1 MEPLSN
7 NLIQWYSEN
16 SRDLPWRLNKDPYRV
31 WISEIMLQ
39 QTRVEAV
46 KGYFSRFL
54 SRFPDVADLA
64 SSEEDEV
71 IKYWEGLGYYSRAR
85 NLYKC
90 AKVVMSDY
98 AGVFPTSKEELLK
111 LPGIGEYTASAI
123 ASICYGDK
131 QVAVDGNLY
140 RVFARLN
147 AREKTLLDPKERETC
162 MRYFQKWMENVD
174 AGIINQALMDLG
186 ELICLP
192 SGTPHCLQCPFAE
205 ACKAHQAGKELLY
218 PAKKAKKEKKSEPL
232 IVFLILFEGKYV
244 ICKRPGTGLLAS
256 LYEFP
261 NVEGESLEE
270 AKKALVR
277 RGIKVKQT
285 KFVGKA
291 THIFTHKKWDMVY
304 YRAQATEIN
313 SDSFVLAS
321 REELSS
327 KYAIPSAF
335 AFGLKAIS

>member
-1 MEPLSN
+1 MEPLSS
-7 NLIQWYSEN
+7 NLIQWYSAN
-16 SRDLPWRLNKDPYRV
+16 SRELPWRINKDPYRV

-46 KGYFSRFL
+46 KGYFARFL
-54 SRFPDVADLA
+54 SRFPDVASLA
-64 SSEEDEV
+64 MSSEDEV

-85 NLYKC
+85 NLHKC
-90 AKVVMSDY
+90 AKAIVSEY
-98 AGVFPTSKEELLK
+98 GGVFPASKEELLK

-162 MRYFQKWMENVD
+162 MRYFQNWMENADPGV
-174 AGIINQALMDLG
+174 INQALMDLG
-186 ELICLP
+186 ELVCLP
-192 SGTPHCLQCPFAE
+192 GGVPHCLQCPFVNE
-205 ACKAHQAGKELLY
+205 CKAHREGKELLY
-218 PAKKAKKEKKSEPL
+218 PAKKPKKEKKSEPL
-232 IVFLILFEGKYV
+232 IVFLMQFDGKYV
-244 ICKRPGTGLLAS
+244 LSKRPDSGLLAS

-261 NVEGESLEE
+261 NVEGTSLEE
-270 AKKALVR
+270 AKKALEN
-277 RGIKVKQT
+277 RGIKIKQT
-285 KFVGKA
+285 KFVGNA
-291 THIFTHKKWDMVY
+291 IHIFTHKKWDMAY
-304 YRAQATEIN
+304 YRAQVSEID

-321 REELSS
+321 KEELRS